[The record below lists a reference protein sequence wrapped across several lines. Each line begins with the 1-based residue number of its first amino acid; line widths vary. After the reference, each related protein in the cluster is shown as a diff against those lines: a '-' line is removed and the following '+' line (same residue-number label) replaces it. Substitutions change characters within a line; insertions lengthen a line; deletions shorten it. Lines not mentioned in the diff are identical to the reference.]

1 MKHELDFKQV
11 VEEMSPITT
20 DELRRYSSDSKRTLQ
35 AKKDREAEKARKKDA
50 ARSTNPISVMLITGL
65 IASTALYV

>member
-1 MKHELDFKQV
+1 MKHELDFKKV

-35 AKKDREAEKARKKDA
+35 AKKDREAQA
-50 ARSTNPISVMLITGL
+50 AAKRNRAIPETLVSAIVVTGFISSAATLV
-65 IASTALYV
+65 